1 MVNAQDI
8 LSKYKGAYVVLRAK
22 EGFKYECGH
31 DVDILCKDITDLT
44 RHLLLYGYG
53 YVLLGYKI
61 KVSYSEEHKHIDFLF
76 QDKLDIRFDLIDSF
90 YGFANH
96 ILKTAM
102 EQEGIKLPQP
112 NSDLAIRL
120 MEYAE
125 KDKTKHREYVKIHLN
140 ESSID

>member
-1 MVNAQDI
+1 M
-8 LSKYKGAYVVLRAK
+8 
-22 EGFKYECGH
+22 
-31 DVDILCKDITDLT
+31 
-44 RHLLLYGYG
+44 
-53 YVLLGYKI
+53 LGYKI
-61 KVSYSEEHKHIDFLF
+61 KVSHSEEHKHIDFLF